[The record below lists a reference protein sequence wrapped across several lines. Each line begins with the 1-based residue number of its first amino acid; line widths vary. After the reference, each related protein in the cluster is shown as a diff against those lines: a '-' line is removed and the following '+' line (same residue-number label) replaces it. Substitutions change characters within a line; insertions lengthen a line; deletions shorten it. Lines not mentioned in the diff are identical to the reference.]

1 MYLFKII
8 FSFLKDKEYRQLLW
22 VSGLIVIIGTLCYHY
37 IEGWSWIDAAYF
49 SVITLTTIGYG
60 DFSPQTTFGKVFTI
74 FYILIG
80 VGVVLGFINTI
91 YLHYK
96 TQNKNKVFNKIRT
109 IVRRSI
115 VCAKNRPLLV

>member
-1 MYLFKII
+1 MLFALINLNLILTMYLFKII
-8 FSFLKDKEYRQLLW
+8 FSFLKDKEYLQLLW

-96 TQNKNKVFNKIRT
+96 TQNKK
-109 IVRRSI
+109 
-115 VCAKNRPLLV
+115 